1 LLQECGDNAHLFI
14 DTLSALTKV
23 CLVDMALIM
32 QVYVTEREKNLQF
45 LISLNQ
51 KEEVG
56 FSVNQAVKS
65 LAVHTLDFLDFDTV
79 ELVIDSENELLT
91 SFHCHSVS
99 NKTPYEDGFH
109 FFTEKSAYKLRS
121 YFKNNDDVLWLN
133 EAEIKKFTPED
144 SVHAKKSFKTCI
156 VFPVSFQE
164 RPFGIIAFFSKTA
177 RIKQTQTLQILEGVS
192 RHFSLLIAR
201 HSTQSFYHHNLKRLA
216 LYDSLTG
223 LPNRSL
229 FIDRLDQAMKRTKR
243 AKGFYT
249 ALFFIDIDNFK
260 DINDTMGHSSGD
272 AVLKAFGRCLTS
284 YLREEDTASR
294 IGGDEFLVLA
304 CGLQD
309 EAHAREMSQ
318 RILNLCTGV
327 YKVPKGDVYVS
338 VSVGGLI
345 LSDEHTDI
353 QQIMQKV
360 DIAAFQAKKEGKGRV
375 VLFLPEH
382 QKQFLEEKKMIQDM
396 EIALRD
402 HQFCL
407 YYQPVINI
415 NTGQIASFEALIRWI
430 HPKKGI
436 IAPGKFIPIAESMP
450 LILKIGLEV
459 LSMALRDITHFIKDF
474 NAHPSL
480 HISIN
485 LSSKQLAHEEHF
497 QNFLSLIDANPQ
509 VAKHLRIEIT
519 ESSFAHNTTLIRER
533 LESFKERGIKTLID
547 DFGTGYSSLSYLRQ
561 FDFDYLKI
569 DRSFVQDVASCDKSL
584 RLLKSVID
592 LAHGQGIQII
602 AEGVET
608 KTQLDLLQKKGC
620 HLIQGFY
627 FAQALPSNQIHDLL
641 KISLENPSLFK
652 DKALVDALQKIK
664 SA

>member
-1 LLQECGDNAHLFI
+1 
-14 DTLSALTKV
+14 
-23 CLVDMALIM
+23 
-32 QVYVTEREKNLQF
+32 
-45 LISLNQ
+45 
-51 KEEVG
+51 
-56 FSVNQAVKS
+56 
-65 LAVHTLDFLDFDTV
+65 
-79 ELVIDSENELLT
+79 
-91 SFHCHSVS
+91 
-99 NKTPYEDGFH
+99 
-109 FFTEKSAYKLRS
+109 
-121 YFKNNDDVLWLN
+121 
-133 EAEIKKFTPED
+133 
-144 SVHAKKSFKTCI
+144 
-156 VFPVSFQE
+156 
-164 RPFGIIAFFSKTA
+164 
-177 RIKQTQTLQILEGVS
+177 
-192 RHFSLLIAR
+192 
-201 HSTQSFYHHNLKRLA
+201 
-216 LYDSLTG
+216 
-223 LPNRSL
+223 
-229 FIDRLDQAMKRTKR
+229 
-243 AKGFYT
+243 
-249 ALFFIDIDNFK
+249 
-260 DINDTMGHSSGD
+260 
-272 AVLKAFGRCLTS
+272 
-284 YLREEDTASR
+284 
-294 IGGDEFLVLA
+294 
-304 CGLQD
+304 
-309 EAHAREMSQ
+309 
-318 RILNLCTGV
+318 
-327 YKVPKGDVYVS
+327 
-338 VSVGGLI
+338 
-345 LSDEHTDI
+345 
-353 QQIMQKV
+353 MQKV